1 MSLSFTLFHVSSLH
15 NQDLGL
21 APTKKRAWTPSAN
34 FFGTWTFPTSDIF
47 ASDQTP
53 GQHNCAHQLCLD
65 VHHDFMCWTHV
76 LNAGTL
82 KLMCATHTHTENIH
96 THTHPNTPTCTPSQ
110 FLPNQHHYSAA
121 ITDQHDSCA
130 STCYTSS
137 RAMRSQAHR
146 GAAASGSPAATKTRG
161 RHVCQRQRAWWPGH
175 GLLFICHQPCTK
187 QNNSLPFPSLVL
199 VIFPFLAL

>member
-1 MSLSFTLFHVSSLH
+1 MSLSFTLFQVSSLH

-82 KLMCATHTHTENIH
+82 QLMCATHIHTEN
-96 THTHPNTPTCTPSQ
+96 THTHKHTYMHAFTISTKSTSLFSSHHRPTWQLRLHLLYFKQGNAITGSSRGGSEWLASSNKNQRPTC
-110 FLPNQHHYSAA
+110 LPTTARMVTRSRSAIYMPPTLHKA
-121 ITDQHDSCA
+121 
-130 STCYTSS
+130 
-137 RAMRSQAHR
+137 
-146 GAAASGSPAATKTRG
+146 K
-161 RHVCQRQRAWWPGH
+161 
-175 GLLFICHQPCTK
+175 
-187 QNNSLPFPSLVL
+187 
-199 VIFPFLAL
+199 